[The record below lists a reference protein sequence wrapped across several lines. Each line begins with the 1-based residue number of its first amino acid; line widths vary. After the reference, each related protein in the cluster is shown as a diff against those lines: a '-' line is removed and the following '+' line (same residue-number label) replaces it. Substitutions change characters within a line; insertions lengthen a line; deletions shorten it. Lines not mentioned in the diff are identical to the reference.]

1 MNSCGGT
8 KNTGLGVGFGEQT
21 LTYFLTCRNKWLLE
35 IVYED
40 VLLRCPAKPDG
51 LQCEVGGRAGR
62 HGTTYATKL
71 VSPVKGAIDFTY
83 LT

>member
-35 IVYED
+35 IVYENAPPVPSEALMD
-40 VLLRCPAKPDG
+40 CSAKW
-51 LQCEVGGRAGR
+51 EAGQE
-62 HGTTYATKL
+62 GTAL
-71 VSPVKGAIDFTY
+71 HMPLNSFPP
-83 LT
+83 